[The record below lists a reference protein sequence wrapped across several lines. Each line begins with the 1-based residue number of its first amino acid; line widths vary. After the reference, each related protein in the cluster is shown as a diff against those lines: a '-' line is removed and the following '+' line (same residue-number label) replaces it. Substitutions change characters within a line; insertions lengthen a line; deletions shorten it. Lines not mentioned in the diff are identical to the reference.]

1 MSHTVFRKNLPPCL
15 FAIIIDAMGFG
26 LVYPIMTAMFTATN
40 SPVLPLDASLQLRHF
55 YLGIG
60 FMLYPL
66 CMFFGSSFMSD
77 LSDNYGRKKILS
89 ICMVGIAISF
99 TLMGLGVVYSS
110 LVLLFIGRALSG
122 FMAGSQPVAQASIG
136 DISTEET
143 KAKNMAIISFSYCAG
158 VMLGPLLGG
167 LSSDNEIFHGFNFST
182 PFFIAAALSFI
193 AVVWLVLSF
202 QNTYTA
208 QEKKTITL
216 IRPITIFIEAFF
228 HPMIRL
234 LAVTFLLM
242 QIGFSLYFQFIVV
255 YMQSVFH
262 YVTWQLGAINSMLG
276 IGFGMGLL
284 IGMPFITRIW
294 KTKRIAI
301 VAGLLTGIMQI
312 IAAIIAIAWIQWP
325 FAIAIALFDIMAF
338 TAMLTLFSDAVDT
351 KQQGWAMGIANAMMA
366 LSWAITG
373 FAANLIPLLGTSGLI
388 ILGGVILIIAFFMLY
403 KTKTKVAQTV

>member
-1 MSHTVFRKNLPPCL
+1 
-15 FAIIIDAMGFG
+15 
-26 LVYPIMTAMFTATN
+26 MF
-40 SPVLPLDASLQLRHF
+40 
-55 YLGIG
+55 
-60 FMLYPL
+60 
-66 CMFFGSSFMSD
+66 
-77 LSDNYGRKKILS
+77 
-89 ICMVGIAISF
+89 
-99 TLMGLGVVYSS
+99 
-110 LVLLFIGRALSG
+110 
-122 FMAGSQPVAQASIG
+122 
-136 DISTEET
+136 
-143 KAKNMAIISFSYCAG
+143 
-158 VMLGPLLGG
+158 
-167 LSSDNEIFHGFNFST
+167 
-182 PFFIAAALSFI
+182 ALSFI